1 MRSREKLDYEQPT
14 KTMLALYS
22 TAFGLVASGGA
33 TAAPTS
39 SEASFTLV
47 ADDGAS
53 YGIITFDIDGDEID
67 DFRLSASFRGNES
80 SCEFPGSV
88 FLSYEGYGGN
98 VSYYAG
104 LVAGDSVDS
113 SLPGTGYYSSQ
124 ELMNCNG
131 PTGPYGEPSL
141 SGDGQSARG
150 YVGVRFLSGDN
161 FHYGYLDIEV
171 RQGSVIAEL
180 VGACFESESDT
191 PLEVGAGTGACAS
204 PSNGDAVAPTA
215 VPVGVGAL
223 PLGLGLLALGAGS
236 LYRRKRLH

>member
-14 KTMLALYS
+14 KTMFALYS

-33 TAAPTS
+33 IAAPTS
-39 SEASFTLV
+39 SEASFTLE
-47 ADDGAS
+47 ADDGDR
-53 YGIITFDIDGDEID
+53 YVNRTFDIDGDEID
-67 DFRLSASFRGNES
+67 DFRLSASFYSFEN
-80 SCEFPGSV
+80 SCEFPGEV
-88 FLSYEGYGGN
+88 FLTYQTSGNGTYYG
-98 VSYYAG
+98 G

-113 SLPGTGYYSSQ
+113 GLGNPESSQ
-124 ELMNCNG
+124 RLMGCSG
-131 PTGPYGEPSL
+131 PSEYLGEPTL
-141 SGDGQSARG
+141 SGDSQSARG

-161 FHYGYLDIEV
+161 YHYGYVDIEV

-180 VGACFESESDT
+180 VGACFESEPNT